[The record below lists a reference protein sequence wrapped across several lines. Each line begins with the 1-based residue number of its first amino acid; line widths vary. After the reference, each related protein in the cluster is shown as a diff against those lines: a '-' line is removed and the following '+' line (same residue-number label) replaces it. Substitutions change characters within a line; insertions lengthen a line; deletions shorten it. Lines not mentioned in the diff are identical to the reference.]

1 MINVEYANETKEKI
15 IELSEIKKLV
25 KYAVK
30 YMKLDNVEFGIIF
43 VNNKRIR
50 EINKEYRNIDRETD
64 VITFRLAD
72 YEEALSYFFPF
83 FLPPFRSLARLCSGI
98 TGCKEVNF
106 FRSSIAS
113 RFRYRVPP
121 YAIEISPVSSD
132 TTIVIL
138 SDTSLIPTAARC
150 LVPSA
155 LFRSMRSVSGR

>member
-72 YEEALSYFFPF
+72 YEEVIYDRIMVLGDIYI
-83 FLPPFRSLARLCSGI
+83 SLDKAHSQ
-98 TGCKEVNF
+98 
-106 FRSSIAS
+106 
-113 RFRYRVPP
+113 
-121 YAIEISPVSSD
+121 AIEYGHSFEREICFLAVHGFLHLLGYD
-132 TTIVIL
+132 HMVDEDKVI
-138 SDTSLIPTAARC
+138 
-150 LVPSA
+150 
-155 LFRSMRSVSGR
+155 MRKREEEILNKLNITREI

>member
-72 YEEALSYFFPF
+72 YEEVIYDRIMVLGDIYISLDKARSQLYCITIYPIIQDLITNYILIFLKSFLYF
-83 FLPPFRSLARLCSGI
+83 PPRIFSCIKQSFSIRIYS
-98 TGCKEVNF
+98 TYNF
-106 FRSSIAS
+106 
-113 RFRYRVPP
+113 
-121 YAIEISPVSSD
+121 
-132 TTIVIL
+132 
-138 SDTSLIPTAARC
+138 
-150 LVPSA
+150 
-155 LFRSMRSVSGR
+155 

>member
-50 EINKEYRNIDRETD
+50 EINKEYSNIDRETD

-72 YEEALSYFFPF
+72 YAEVIYDRIMVLGDIYISLDKARSQSIEYGHSYLRELSFLVIHGFLHLLGYDHMNEEDEKIMFKLQEDILDGY
-83 FLPPFRSLARLCSGI
+83 GI
-98 TGCKEVNF
+98 K
-106 FRSSIAS
+106 R
-113 RFRYRVPP
+113 
-121 YAIEISPVSSD
+121 
-132 TTIVIL
+132 
-138 SDTSLIPTAARC
+138 
-150 LVPSA
+150 
-155 LFRSMRSVSGR
+155 

>member
-72 YEEALSYFFPF
+72 YEEVIYDRIMVLVYISLDKARSQSIEYGHSYLRELS
-83 FLPPFRSLARLCSGI
+83 FLVIHGFLHLLGYDHMNEEDEKIMFKLQEDILDGYGI
-98 TGCKEVNF
+98 K
-106 FRSSIAS
+106 R
-113 RFRYRVPP
+113 
-121 YAIEISPVSSD
+121 
-132 TTIVIL
+132 
-138 SDTSLIPTAARC
+138 
-150 LVPSA
+150 
-155 LFRSMRSVSGR
+155 